1 MMNLVFTGFMGTG
14 KTSVGKIVSEKLG
27 RVFFD
32 TDSMIEDG
40 AGQSISE
47 IFQNSGEEIFRK
59 LEIEAVKLAA
69 GMDNIVISCGG
80 GVVINPANMD
90 ALRKNG
96 IVINLFA
103 SPEHLLERIGS
114 GDERPLIARALD
126 PLGEIKKLLSLR
138 KDAYKNCDFA
148 FNTEGLTPERCAE
161 EILND
166 ENVRKL
172 IERGCR

>member
-1 MMNLVFTGFMGTG
+1 MNLVFTGFMGTG
-14 KTSVGKIVSEKLG
+14 KTSVGKIAAEKLG
-27 RVFFD
+27 RMFFD
-32 TDSMIEDG
+32 TDSMIEDST
-40 AGQSISE
+40 GQSISE
-47 IFQNSGEEIFRK
+47 IFQSSGEEVFRK
-59 LEIEAVKLAA
+59 LEAETVKLAA

-96 IVINLFA
+96 IIINLFA
-103 SPEHLLERIGS
+103 SPEHLLERIS
-114 GDERPLIARALD
+114 ADDKRPLIARALD
-126 PLGEIKKLLSLR
+126 PLGEIKKLLLQR

-148 FNTEGLTPERCAE
+148 FNTEGLTAQQCAE

-172 IERGCR
+172 IIRGCR